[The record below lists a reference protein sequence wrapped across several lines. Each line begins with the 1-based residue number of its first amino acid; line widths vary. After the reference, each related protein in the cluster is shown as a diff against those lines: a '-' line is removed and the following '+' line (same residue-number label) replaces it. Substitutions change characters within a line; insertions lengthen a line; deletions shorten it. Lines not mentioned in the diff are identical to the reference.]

1 MLTKWSSS
9 HVYET
14 GVILIVLLNCGLD
27 LRGTVSNV
35 AYDVG
40 KVVQLAG
47 GSDSHLKA
55 STYITQ
61 LFYQGV
67 VALTCN

>member
-14 GVILIVLLNCGLD
+14 GVTIIVLLNCGLD
-27 LRGTVSNV
+27 LRGTISNV
-35 AYDVG
+35 AYDID
-40 KVVQLAG
+40 KVVKLAG
-47 GSDSHLKA
+47 GSDSHLKT